1 MANDAIRYD
10 PIRHEQSA
18 SHAVRAHEPARR
30 SHARPQRNWH
40 TTDLESRSF
49 GGKLADAVAKGM
61 GSWTF
66 IIIQTAFVIV
76 WMGLNLI
83 AYLEHWDPYPFIL
96 LNLVFSTQAA
106 YAAPIIMQSQNRSAA
121 RDREQAQHDYETNLA
136 AKEEIEQLIER
147 LYVIEQK
154 KIDQIMKHLGL
165 PCEDAKAPV
174 RATRTA

>member
-1 MANDAIRYD
+1 MAT
-10 PIRHEQSA
+10 HTSSA
-18 SHAVRAHEPARR
+18 SQAVHAPVHRR
-30 SHARPQRNWH
+30 HARPQRNWH
-40 TTDLESRSF
+40 TADLESRTFS
-49 GGKLADAVAKGM
+49 GKLADAVAVGM

-66 IIIQTAFVIV
+66 IILQTAFVVV
-76 WMGLNLI
+76 WMGLNVI

-106 YAAPIIMQSQNRSAA
+106 YAAPIIMQSQNRAAA

-147 LYVIEQK
+147 LYVIEQQ

-165 PCEDAKAPV
+165 PCEDAKPPA
-174 RATRTA
+174 RATPAA

>member
-1 MANDAIRYD
+1 MAM
-10 PIRHEQSA
+10 QVSSA
-18 SHAVRAHEPARR
+18 SHAFHAREPGRR
-30 SHARPQRNWH
+30 SHARPQGNWH
-40 TTDLESRSF
+40 TTDLESRTF
-49 GGKLADAVAKGM
+49 GGRLADAVAKGM

-66 IIIQTAFVIV
+66 IIIQTGFVIM
-76 WMGLNLI
+76 WMGLNFI

-147 LYVIEQK
+147 LYVIERQ

-174 RATRTA
+174 RAKPAA